1 MASVKRFNWIR
12 EPTAWQR
19 VQQRRASHAEI
30 SQRAMEYGAAA
41 SNNFASAQIGMTT
54 GMSTISAQVAN
65 QRVQAQASAAR
76 NQLNSAF
83 GSVNTVA

>member
-1 MASVKRFNWIR
+1 
-12 EPTAWQR
+12 
-19 VQQRRASHAEI
+19 
-30 SQRAMEYGAAA
+30 
-41 SNNFASAQIGMTT
+41 
-54 GMSTISAQVAN
+54 MSTISAQVAN